1 MHTRVN
7 VVIEVTFKT
16 VLIYSTRQTLVYR
29 LQRQLRK
36 NRIINKYN
44 TAKHKSKC

>member
-16 VLIYSTRQTLVYR
+16 VLIYSTRQNISLPA
-29 LQRQLRK
+29 
-36 NRIINKYN
+36 
-44 TAKHKSKC
+44 TAPAA